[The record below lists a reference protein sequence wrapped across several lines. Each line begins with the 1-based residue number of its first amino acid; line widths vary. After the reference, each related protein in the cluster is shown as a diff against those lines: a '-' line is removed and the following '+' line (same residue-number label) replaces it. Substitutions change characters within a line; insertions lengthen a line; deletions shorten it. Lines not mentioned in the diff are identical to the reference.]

1 MTFSIVAWDAGAHP
15 TPEWGVAVA
24 SKFLAVGA
32 AVPWAKA
39 GAGAVATQ
47 ALANLSY
54 GPDGLERLGRG
65 EDASAVVRSL
75 TAADSEHAHR
85 QLGVVDARGGA
96 ESFTG
101 DECFEWAGSR
111 TGDGFC
117 CQGNIL
123 ASAEVV
129 DAMTTAFEAATGELA
144 ARLIVALQ
152 AGDEAGGDRRGR
164 QSAALLVVQEGGG
177 YLGGSDRSVD
187 LRVDDHPA
195 PIPEIRRLLD
205 LHRLYFPRPDAL
217 AFVDIDESLGEEL
230 RKLLS
235 ALGYDAGTGMG
246 YDDDLKRALYAFSGT
261 ENLEERWVDEPKIER
276 RVLDYLRERVAS
288 GA

>member
-1 MTFSIVAWDAGAHP
+1 MAGAY
-15 TPEWGVAVA
+15 EG
-24 SKFLAVGA
+24 
-32 AVPWAKA
+32 
-39 GAGAVATQ
+39 
-47 ALANLSY
+47 
-54 GPDGLERLGRG
+54 
-65 EDASAVVRSL
+65 
-75 TAADSEHAHR
+75 
-85 QLGVVDARGGA
+85 
-96 ESFTG
+96 
-101 DECFEWAGSR
+101 
-111 TGDGFC
+111 
-117 CQGNIL
+117 
-123 ASAEVV
+123 
-129 DAMTTAFEAATGELA
+129 ATGELA